1 MAGLATKVLLTI
13 TTSTSTSTTIDI
25 DLMIAM
31 HHEMY
36 VNYTYDNKV
45 FKKILIGCPRMV
57 FWKTQIPINEPRTS
71 HFFLI
76 RHHTC
81 KDTMVQRRQA
91 AWRHERM
98 SAVTR

>member
-45 FKKILIGCPRMV
+45 FKKILA
-57 FWKTQIPINEPRTS
+57 
-71 HFFLI
+71 LI
-76 RHHTC
+76 YYGR
-81 KDTMVQRRQA
+81 
-91 AWRHERM
+91 
-98 SAVTR
+98 